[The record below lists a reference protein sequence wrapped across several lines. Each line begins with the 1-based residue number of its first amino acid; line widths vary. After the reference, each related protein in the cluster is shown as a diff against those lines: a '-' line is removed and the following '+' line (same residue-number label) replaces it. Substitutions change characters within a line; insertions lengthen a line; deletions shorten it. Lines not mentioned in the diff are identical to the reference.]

1 MKSPAIGKMRRK
13 LARDEPVYGLWVTL
27 ESGSISEM
35 GVALGLD
42 WIVVDAEHGH
52 LDWRDI
58 LEHIRATVRSDTVVL
73 VRIAELSIGLV
84 KRALDIGADGV
95 VVPWM
100 EEVEQLREAV
110 SFAHYPPQ
118 GLRGIGAERATC
130 WGQCFA
136 EHVEEAEENVL
147 VVPIIESVK
156 GGRNI
161 HQLLEV
167 EGVEI
172 FFFGPADYSSTAGA
186 PGQWEGPG
194 VARMILEA
202 KDAIR
207 AAGKH
212 CGVVATDNENL
223 DQRLEQGF
231 RMLAIGIDGGLM
243 LRSLR
248 GALAHIGR
256 DRKIA
261 PGFTL
266 ESTPLDA
273 VRPME
278 RPPESMRPDRP
289 EVMNAAGEGVVTEIA
304 PGLTFE
310 ALVGSHNQARNLT
323 TGLSTF
329 APGVRLPYHT
339 HPYTE
344 SVTLL
349 SGEAIVEVEGRMYSL
364 EAFDNVTIPSS
375 LPHSAMNPGARDAA
389 VFHVAV
395 PTTQPTRAPVESFF
409 PRRRMAAD
417 AGGREG
423 GERVTRHRNAPR
435 YEAGPN
441 TSFIDF
447 FNSDL
452 IPGIEMSGGYGLF
465 QHQGRLPAHI
475 HDFDESISIVEG
487 TASCIV
493 EGRRYTLG
501 DNATALQPRGRVH
514 YFINET
520 HEPMAMVW
528 VYAGPVPERLVVD
541 EACATAAGNPWK

>member
-1 MKSPAIGKMRRK
+1 MKSPAIGKMRQK

-172 FFFGPADYSSTAGA
+172 FFFGPADYSSTAGS

-223 DQRLEQGF
+223 DERLEQGF

-256 DRKIA
+256 DRRIA

-273 VRPME
+273 VRPLE

-349 SGEAIVEVEGRMYSL
+349 SGQAIVEVEGRMYSL
-364 EAFDNVTIPSS
+364 EAFDNVTIPPN
-375 LPHSAMNPGARDAA
+375 LPHSAMNPGAREPA

-395 PTTQPTRAPVESFF
+395 PATQPARTTVESFF

-423 GERVTRHRNAPR
+423 RERVTRHRSAPR

-541 EACATAAGNPWK
+541 EACATVEGNPWK

>member
-1 MKSPAIGKMRRK
+1 MKSPAIGKMRQK

-167 EGVEI
+167 DGVEI
-172 FFFGPADYSSTAGA
+172 FFFGPADYSSTAGS

-194 VARMILEA
+194 VAEMILET

-207 AAGKH
+207 EAGKH

-223 DQRLEQGF
+223 DERLEQGF

-248 GALAHIGR
+248 GAMAHIGR
-256 DRKIA
+256 DRRIA

-266 ESTPLDA
+266 ESTPLEA
-273 VRPME
+273 VRPLE
-278 RPPESMRPDRP
+278 RPPEAMRPDRP
-289 EVMNAAGEGVVTEIA
+289 EVMNAAGEGEVTVIA

-364 EAFDNVTIPSS
+364 EAFDNVTIPPN
-375 LPHSAMNPGARDAA
+375 LPHSAMNPGAREPA

-395 PTTQPTRAPVESFF
+395 PATQPARTPVESFF

-423 GERVTRHRNAPR
+423 GERVTRHHSAPR

-541 EACATAAGNPWK
+541 EACATVEGNPWK

>member
-1 MKSPAIGKMRRK
+1 MKSAAIGKMRQK
-13 LARDEPVYGLWVTL
+13 LARDEPVYGLWITL
-27 ESGSISEM
+27 ESASIAEM

-110 SFAHYPPQ
+110 SFAHYPPK

-156 GGRNI
+156 GGHNI

-172 FFFGPADYSSTAGA
+172 FFFGPADYSSTAGS

-194 VARMILEA
+194 VAAMILAA

-223 DQRLEQGF
+223 DERLDQGF
-231 RMLAIGIDGGLM
+231 RMLAAGIDGGLM

-256 DRKIA
+256 DRKIS

-273 VRPME
+273 VRPLE

-289 EVMNAAGEGVVTEIA
+289 EVMNAVGEGVETEIVS
-304 PGLTFE
+304 GLTFE

-329 APGVRLPYHT
+329 APGARLPYHT

-344 SVTLL
+344 TLTLL
-349 SGEAIVEVEGRMYSL
+349 SGKAIVEVEGRMYAL
-364 EAFDNVTIPSS
+364 EPFDNVTIPPNF
-375 LPHSAMNPGARDAA
+375 PHSAMNPGARAAA

-395 PTTQPTRAPVESFF
+395 PTTQLSRTLVESFF
-409 PRRRMAAD
+409 TRRRMSAD
-417 AGGREG
+417 SSGQSG
-423 GERVTRHRNAPR
+423 GERVTRHRSAPR

-447 FNSDL
+447 FNRDL
-452 IPGIEMSGGYGLF
+452 MPGIEMSGGYGLF

-487 TASCIV
+487 TANCIV
-493 EGRRYTLG
+493 EGRRYTLS

-528 VYAGPVPERLVVD
+528 VYAGPMPERLVVD
-541 EACATAAGNPWK
+541 EACATVEGNPWR

>member
-1 MKSPAIGKMRRK
+1 MKSPAIGKMRQK

-167 EGVEI
+167 DGVEI
-172 FFFGPADYSSTAGA
+172 FFFGPADYSSTAGS

-194 VARMILEA
+194 VAEMILET
-202 KDAIR
+202 KEAIR
-207 AAGKH
+207 KAGKH

-223 DQRLEQGF
+223 DERLEQGF

-248 GALAHIGR
+248 GAMAHIGR
-256 DRKIA
+256 DRRIA

-273 VRPME
+273 VRPLE
-278 RPPESMRPDRP
+278 RPPEAMRPDRP
-289 EVMNAAGEGVVTEIA
+289 EVMNAAGEGEVIEIA

-323 TGLSTF
+323 TGLSSF

-364 EAFDNVTIPSS
+364 EPFDNVTIPPN
-375 LPHSAMNPGARDAA
+375 LPHSAMNPRASEPA

-395 PTTQPTRAPVESFF
+395 PATQPARTTVESFF

-417 AGGREG
+417 AGGQAGR
-423 GERVTRHRNAPR
+423 ERVTRHHSAPR

-452 IPGIEMSGGYGLF
+452 MPGVEMSGGYGLF

-487 TASCIV
+487 TATCIV

-541 EACATAAGNPWK
+541 EACATVEGNPWK